1 MSDPKLLIN
10 GALRD
15 GVRRMIA
22 AGRIRPDDELAVAGR
37 LWSVNHGAV
46 LLEMAGFFGHEGHGL
61 TQILGPLIIDTLV
74 GMGDDR
80 AAATQSLASVV
91 TAQPADA

>member
-1 MSDPKLLIN
+1 
-10 GALRD
+10 
-15 GVRRMIA
+15 
-22 AGRIRPDDELAVAGR
+22 
-37 LWSVNHGAV
+37 
-46 LLEMAGFFGHEGHGL
+46 MAGFFGHEGHGL